1 MNKLFQNFLF
11 TIVVTMTIL
20 SLNVI
25 RASPVN
31 GKTLHKRSADDNLY
45 HAKNYCILAC
55 GECAEEDL
63 NDMNEEVRLNS
74 ETKRFI

>member
-1 MNKLFQNFLF
+1 MNKLF

-25 RASPVN
+25 RTSPV
-31 GKTLHKRSADDNLY
+31 KTLHKRSADENLY

-63 NDMNEEVRLNS
+63 NDMNEEVRLHN
-74 ETKRFI
+74 EI